1 MTSGPSY
8 VNKNT
13 IIVDP
18 SPKPSGISSRNRVEK
33 RLWLTENQVKP
44 NLITGIYQSSQ
55 KYRHQKHRCQKY
67 RYTRNTGI
75 PEIPVLKIPILY
87 RYTSTRNTDTK
98 NSDTRNTGTGNTDT
112 RNSDT
117 RNTGTGKTDT
127 RNTDTRNSNTRNT
140 GSRNTDYS
148 RNIPMRSKSR
158 VIILGDS
165 IIKHLNPRQFQ
176 SGINRKVAIKTFS
189 GA

>member
-44 NLITGIYQSSQ
+44 NLIIGISIIPEIPTPETPMPEIPVY
-55 KYRHQKHRCQKY
+55 QKH

-75 PEIPVLKIPILY
+75 KNTDT

-117 RNTGTGKTDT
+117 RNTSTGKTDT

-158 VIILGDS
+158 LIILDDS
-165 IIKHLNPRQFQ
+165 MIKHLNPRHLQN
-176 SGINRKVAIKTFS
+176 GINRKVAIKTFS